1 MRKHYI
7 LIASAILVSFLF
19 SCKGRNKEVIVDTT
33 ITQQTGFNNL
43 FLDSNTIT
51 KFIEANPEFENF
63 SQQYLDFYKTR
74 NYQYAWFDSSGL
86 AEQAHNF
93 VNLMHSGNENLD
105 SLQHDDQ
112 FDLVYKKLVSDS
124 SKFRGFDQQVQH
136 AELLFTGEFFSYA
149 AQKYGVS
156 ELDASE
162 LGWFIPRKK
171 VDLTKMLGELLK
183 NKVLADTNY
192 SPLNSQFG
200 KLQEQLPKYNEIEK
214 NYPTDTLAYPAKLL
228 KPGDKSALV
237 KGIKQRLF
245 ALGDLTEIDSTNEYN
260 YALEAAVKIYQDR
273 TGLLVDGVIGRNFV
287 QQLNIPISERIKQIV
302 INIERARWMPAETDS
317 IYLFVNIPEF
327 MLHAYQNKEHA
338 FDMPV
343 IVGKEGSSTVIFNG
357 KLRYVV
363 FAPYWNVPENIVKN
377 EILPKMKKD
386 PYYLETQNMEITK
399 KGAIPT
405 IRQKPGPDNS
415 LGQIKF
421 LFPNNYNIYLHDTPN
436 KELFNQTRRNFS
448 HGCIRV
454 SDPPKLAEF
463 LLQNQEGY
471 DYTKITELMNGFEE
485 KWVTMKRSV
494 PVFITYFTA
503 WVDRNGNMNFR
514 RDIYGHDQKMADKL
528 FTK

>member
-1 MRKHYI
+1 MRNKIIVAFAISFI
-7 LIASAILVSFLF
+7 LFA
-19 SCKGRNKEVIVDTT
+19 CKGRNKEIVVDTT
-33 ITQQTGFNNL
+33 ITQETGFNNL

-51 KFIEANPEFENF
+51 KFIEANPQFENF

-93 VNLMHSGNENLD
+93 VNLVHSGTEGLD
-105 SLQHDDQ
+105 SVQHDEE
-112 FDLVYKKLVSDS
+112 FDVVYKKLVADS
-124 SKFRGFDQQVQH
+124 SEFKGFDQRVQH
-136 AELLFTGEFFSYA
+136 AELLFTGAFFSYA

-156 ELDASE
+156 DIDASE

-171 VDLTKMLGELLK
+171 IDLTQMLGELLK
-183 NKVLADTNY
+183 NKVLLDTTY
-192 SPLNSQFG
+192 SPANSQYK
-200 KLQEQLPKYNEIEK
+200 KLQEQLPLYNEIEK
-214 NYPTDTLAYPAKLL
+214 KYPTDTLTYPAKLI
-228 KPGDKSALV
+228 KPGEKSNLI
-237 KGIKQRLF
+237 KGIKERLY
-245 ALGDLTEIDSTNEYN
+245 ALGDLSENDSTNEYN
-260 YALEAAVKIYQDR
+260 FDLETAVKNYQDR
-273 TGLLVDGVIGRNFV
+273 TGLLVDGVIGRNFI
-287 QQLNIPISERIKQIV
+287 QQLNIPISERIKQILV
-302 INIERARWMPAETDS
+302 NIERARWMPAEKDS
-317 IYLFVNIPEF
+317 DYLFVNIPEF
-327 MLHAYQNKEHA
+327 MLHAYEQGQHA

-386 PYYLETQNMEITK
+386 PYYLESQNMEITK
-399 KGAIPT
+399 NGVIPT
-405 IRQKPGPDNS
+405 IRQKPGPSNS

-421 LFPNNYNIYLHDTPN
+421 LFPNNFNIYLHDTPN
-436 KELFNQTRRNFS
+436 KELFSQTRRNFS

-463 LLQNQEGY
+463 LLRNQEGY
-471 DYTKITELMNGFEE
+471 DYLKITELMNGLEE
-485 KWVTMKRSV
+485 KWVTLKQSV

-503 WVDRNGNMNFR
+503 WVDREGKMNFR
-514 RDIYGHDQKMADKL
+514 KDIYGHDQKMTDKL